1 MTATL
6 YYVHDPMCS
15 WCWAFK
21 KIYEDIITGLPDEVN
36 VKRLLGGL
44 APDTEEYMSEEMQDY
59 VKNHWQIIQDKV
71 PGIKF
76 NFDFWDKCK
85 PRRATYSACRAVIAA
100 RKQGSKYDEKMTLAI
115 QQGYYLQAR
124 NPSDHETLIAFAS
137 EMNLDRELF
146 TSDLIS
152 SETEEVLKQEIHF
165 SQHLG
170 VTGLPHLLLEI
181 DGNNI
186 RIPTSYTNSEEML
199 TAIRGNLLLTE
210 KLF

>member
-1 MTATL
+1 MNATL

-21 KIYEDIITGLPDEVN
+21 KIYEDIIIGLPDKVN

-59 VKNHWQIIQDKV
+59 IKNHWQTIQDKV

-85 PRRATYSACRAVIAA
+85 PRRATHSACRAVIAA
-100 RKQGSKYDEKMTLAI
+100 RNQGSEYDEKMTLAI
-115 QQGYYLQAR
+115 QQGYYLHAR
-124 NPSDHETLIAFAS
+124 NPSDHETLISFAS

-146 TSDLIS
+146 TCDLIS
-152 SETEEVLKQEIHF
+152 SETEKVLNQEIHF
-165 SQHLG
+165 SQQLG
-170 VTGLPHLLLEI
+170 VTGLPYLLLKI
-181 DGNNI
+181 NGSRI
-186 RIPTSYTNSEEML
+186 WIPTNYTNSEEML
-199 TAIRGNLLLTE
+199 TAIRGNLL
-210 KLF
+210 

>member
-21 KIYEDIITGLPDEVN
+21 KIYEDIVTCLPDEVN
-36 VKRLLGGL
+36 LKRLLGGL
-44 APDTEEYMSEEMQDY
+44 ATDTDEYMSEEMQGY
-59 VKNHWQIIQDKV
+59 IKNHWRTIQDKV

-100 RKQGSKYDEKMTLAI
+100 RNQGSEYDEKMTLAI
-115 QQGYYLQAR
+115 QHGYYMQAR

-137 EMNLDRELF
+137 EMNLDSELF
-146 TSDLIS
+146 SCDLIS
-152 SETEEVLKQEIHF
+152 SETEEVLNQEIHF
-165 SQHLG
+165 SQQLG
-170 VTGLPHLLLEI
+170 ITGLPYLLLEI
-181 DGNNI
+181 DGNKI

-199 TAIRGNLLLTE
+199 TAIQGNLL
-210 KLF
+210 